1 MLDVRRAA
9 SADVDA
15 IAPLFDAYR
24 RFYGQAPDLE
34 GARAFVGDRLARG
47 ESVVLLATLDG
58 EAAGFVQLYPSFS
71 SVAMRRQWILND
83 LFVTQPARR
92 RGVGLALM
100 RAAEALAREDGA
112 RGISLGT
119 MKANRKAKALYEK
132 VGYQMDVD
140 FDYYLL
146 SL

>member
-1 MLDVRRAA
+1 MLDVRRAT

-15 IAPLFDAYR
+15 IAPLFDSYR

-34 GARAFVGDRLARG
+34 GARGFVGERLARG

-58 EAAGFVQLYPSFS
+58 AAVGFVQLYPSFS

-112 RGISLGT
+112 RGITLGT

-132 VGYQMDVD
+132 VGYQVDVD

>member
-1 MLDVRRAA
+1 MLDVRRAT

-15 IAPLFDAYR
+15 IAPLFDSYR
-24 RFYGQAPDLE
+24 RVYGQAPDLE
-34 GARAFVGDRLARG
+34 GARGFVGERLARG

-58 EAAGFVQLYPSFS
+58 AAVGFVQLYPSFS